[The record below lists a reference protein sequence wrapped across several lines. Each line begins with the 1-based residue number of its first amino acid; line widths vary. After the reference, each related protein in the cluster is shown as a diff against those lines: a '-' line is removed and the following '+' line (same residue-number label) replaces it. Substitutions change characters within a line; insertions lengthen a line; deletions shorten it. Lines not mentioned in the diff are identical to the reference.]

1 MNKILIKDL
10 LNNQNMKKDKNRITK
25 INDILFEICSCLPN
39 YGSNIPEDLLSS
51 FDDIIVNLCGIKND
65 CKDINKIEG
74 IKDLRITFQICCI
87 MEQII
92 QHFPK
97 EDLKGQLTK
106 DTDTVIFNVMT
117 QDMMNKKKTSLN
129 SYRGHRFSSDNV
141 TILEQ
146 WYDAHYQKPYLTK
159 SSLEKLSKSTGLN
172 KVQIRNWV
180 SNRRRKEKSVQVS
193 SVILDLVQE
202 E

>member
-1 MNKILIKDL
+1 MNKVLIKDI
-10 LNNQNMKKDKNRITK
+10 LNDPSIKKEKNSITK
-25 INDILFEICSCLPN
+25 INDRLFKICSNLPN
-39 YGSNIPEDLLSS
+39 YGSNIPENLITS
-51 FDDIIVNLCGIKND
+51 FDDIIGTLCKIKDN
-65 CKDINKIEG
+65 CENIAEVER
-74 IKDLRITFQICCI
+74 IKDLRTTYQICRI

-92 QHFPK
+92 EYFPK
-97 EDLKGQLTK
+97 EDLKKQLTK
-106 DTDTVIFNVMT
+106 EENAVIFNIMT
-117 QDMMNKKKTSLN
+117 QDMMNKKEVSLN
-129 SYRGHRFSSDNV
+129 SYRGHRFSLNNV

-146 WYDAHYQKPYLTK
+146 WYNDHYQKPYLTK

-202 E
+202 K